1 MSVDGFLAALRQD
14 LDARVP
20 HLLPLFDV
28 MAGEARFA
36 RAWLDED
43 LKRLPKA
50 APILE
55 VGGGVFILAC
65 QLARDCGLWSSA

>member
-1 MSVDGFLAALRQD
+1 MSVDGFLEALRQD
-14 LDARVP
+14 LDARAP

-43 LKRLPKA
+43 LKRLA
-50 APILE
+50 LE
-55 VGGGVFILAC
+55 VV
-65 QLARDCGLWSSA
+65 GLMEK